1 MVDFLKLYK
10 DYDIDNTN
18 EFSFTCKEDVCRL
31 IDIYD
36 GDTVTVIIP
45 INKEYWQY
53 RIRIHGINTPEIR
66 TLDLDEKEK
75 GYKAR
80 QRVIELL
87 CGEDTPLTTESSKKE
102 IQAYL
107 KSNIFL
113 VWLKCYDFC
122 SFGRILAD
130 VYSYNQE
137 TGAGQNVAEVLLKE
151 NLCEVYTS

>member
-1 MVDFLKLYK
+1 MADLKEIFK
-10 DYDIDNTN
+10 MYDIDNTCD
-18 EFSFTCKEDVCRL
+18 FSFNGKQVVCRL
-31 IDIYD
+31 VDIYD
-36 GDTVTVIIP
+36 GDTVTVIML
-45 INKEYWQY
+45 INGKYWQY
-53 RIRIHGINTPEIR
+53 RIRTDGINTPEIR

-75 GYKAR
+75 GFKAR

-87 CGEDTPLTTESSKKE
+87 CGEDTSLTPESSKKE

-107 KSNIFL
+107 KENIVL

-122 SFGRILAD
+122 NFGRILAD

-137 TGAGQNVAEVLLKE
+137 TGVGQNVAEVLLKE